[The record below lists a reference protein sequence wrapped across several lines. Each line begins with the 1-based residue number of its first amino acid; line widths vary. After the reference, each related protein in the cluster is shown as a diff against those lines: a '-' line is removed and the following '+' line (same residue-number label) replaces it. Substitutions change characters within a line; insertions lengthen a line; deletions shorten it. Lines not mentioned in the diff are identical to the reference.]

1 MNNLQN
7 INRKNA
13 INIETTKIKKKSTEY
28 DKGETYYN
36 FSSLKTIK
44 KNITVSKSLINTIK
58 GIIYFILGFSVPIL
72 FYVKPEPDEILKIL
86 FEILKNIAAD
96 LYVLTPYSLGDFDGK
111 FIYSLNVGTIFSI
124 LSILLIYLLLLKV
137 QYFRWKWLLKIV
149 SIVIFGMLWY
159 INFVLS
165 YLIIKITF
173 LYKVTSVLSLF
184 IINVIMDFIIL
195 LFIDWVCEE

>member
-58 GIIYFILGFSVPIL
+58 GIIYFILGFSVPIP
-72 FYVKPEPDEILKIL
+72 F
-86 FEILKNIAAD
+86 
-96 LYVLTPYSLGDFDGK
+96 
-111 FIYSLNVGTIFSI
+111 
-124 LSILLIYLLLLKV
+124 
-137 QYFRWKWLLKIV
+137 
-149 SIVIFGMLWY
+149 
-159 INFVLS
+159 
-165 YLIIKITF
+165 
-173 LYKVTSVLSLF
+173 LF
-184 IINVIMDFIIL
+184 IPSVFR
-195 LFIDWVCEE
+195 